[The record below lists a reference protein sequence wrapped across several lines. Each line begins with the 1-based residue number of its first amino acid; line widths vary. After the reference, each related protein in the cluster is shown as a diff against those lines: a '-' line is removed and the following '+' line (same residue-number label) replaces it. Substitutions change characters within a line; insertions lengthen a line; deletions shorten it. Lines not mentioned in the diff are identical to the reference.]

1 MTVMGR
7 LNRRQAP
14 REMPAPGSRLP
25 AGRWLSA
32 ARSCVAATVGVA
44 ALIAAAAPLHATRNQ
59 HPAAARPSRPSSAA
73 APAQSAGSAQ
83 SAGLADSSGL
93 TQPSGLAQQVA
104 FLQSAGLAQQASP
117 VLPARPAAADRP
129 PPAAVTGAAPPAPTV
144 PSDSSFRRIVL
155 PDLLIVAPR
164 GLTPRQVSRLRA
176 AAGVRNMITFDGA
189 EIRVGGQ
196 PASVIGVNA
205 AQFRSWVPL
214 RAASDQPLWTTLAHG
229 GFIASRPAAARL
241 GLRPGSQYQLAGG
254 ASRSLRFGAAAGLG
268 LAGVDLLVSSRTSRA
283 LGLVHQVAGLISA
296 PGAPLASLTSAVRR
310 VLGPQGK
317 IVSLRKA
324 QLPTAPVQPGQL
336 PTTYLQLFKASAASY
351 CPGLSWTVLAAIG
364 QIESADGANV
374 GPSSAGALGPMQ
386 FLPSTWAMWGI
397 RGFGQPG
404 PPDVMDPY
412 DAVPSAARLLCA
424 DGATSGSQGLR
435 DAIFDYNHATWY
447 VNEVLALAAQYA
459 RDFG

>member
-14 REMPAPGSRLP
+14 RDMPAPGSRLP
-25 AGRWLSA
+25 AGRWLSV

-44 ALIAAAAPLHATRNQ
+44 ALVAAAAPLHATRHQ
-59 HPAAARPSRPSSAA
+59 HPAAARPSGPSSAA
-73 APAQSAGSAQ
+73 PSRSSGAAR
-83 SAGLADSSGL
+83 SAGLARFSGL
-93 TQPSGLAQQVA
+93 TQPSGLAQQAA

-117 VLPARPAAADRP
+117 VLPARAASAERP
-129 PPAAVTGAAPPAPTV
+129 PPAAVSGAAPPAPTV

-164 GLTPRQVSRLRA
+164 GLRPRQVTRLRA
-176 AAGVRNMITFDGA
+176 VAGVRNMITFDGA
-189 EIRVGGQ
+189 EIRAGGQ

-214 RAASDQPLWTTLAHG
+214 RAASDQRLWTTLADG

-241 GLRPGSQYQLAGG
+241 GLQPGSHYQLAAG

-268 LAGVDLLVSSRTSRA
+268 LTGVDLLVSSRTSRA
-283 LGLVHQVAGLISA
+283 LGLVHRVAGLISA
-296 PGAPLASLTSAVRR
+296 PGAQLATLTTAVRH
-310 VLGPQGK
+310 VLGPEGR

-324 QLPTAPVQPGQL
+324 QLPTVPVQPGQL
-336 PTTYLQLFKASAASY
+336 PTTYLQLFKASAARY

-386 FLPSTWAMWGI
+386 FLPSTWTIWGI

-459 RDFG
+459 SDFG